1 MRPVLGIELD
11 QSRCV
16 LVLVDDRRGTHGTVH
31 VATHHVVKYEDPASL
46 THELRRLRVRHR
58 LPRRARVVVWPG
70 SGDSGV
76 TPVDKPAAAAP
87 FAPSAW
93 CLRETLRP
101 IVRAGFRVS
110 GALTPA
116 QAVAS
121 LASLDGGPAVAAGL
135 AVTER
140 GGALAVVSGD
150 ATLLSRELAWRIP
163 APPAGAALVDR
174 YAFVSQ
180 VAPHLG
186 EAMAA
191 VRRAHAARVE
201 RLVLCGPAPALRT
214 LAAPLIEELDVE
226 VETLD
231 GPGAVT
237 ADGEADDVAAVQLAA
252 GAAIA
257 PPGFA
262 ALPRPDERGL
272 TPARL
277 MLGAAAAAAVIVLV
291 LLFWPAPQASTP
303 RRPAAGAERS
313 RDASALRDVRSASLG
328 EPDAV
333 RRLGKSRAQ
342 ENR

>member
-1 MRPVLGIELD
+1 MRPVLGIELGPA
-11 QSRCV
+11 RCV

-31 VATHHVVKYEDPASL
+31 VAAHHVVQYEDPVSL
-46 THELRRLRVRHR
+46 ANELRRLRVQRR

-76 TPVDKPAAAAP
+76 TPADKPAAAAP

-93 CLRETLRP
+93 RLRERLRP

-121 LASLDGGPAVAAGL
+121 LASLNGGPAVAAGL
-135 AVTER
+135 AVDER
-140 GGALAVVSGD
+140 GGALAVVRGES
-150 ATLLSRELAWRIP
+150 TLLARELAWKIP

-180 VAPHLG
+180 VVPHLG

-191 VRRAHAARVE
+191 VRRSHAARVE
-201 RLVLCGPAPALRT
+201 RVVLCGPAPGLRT

-231 GPGAVT
+231 GPGVVT
-237 ADGEADDVAAVQLAA
+237 ADGEADEVALVQLAA

-262 ALPRPDERGL
+262 ALPRPDDGRGL
-272 TPARL
+272 TAARL

-303 RRPAAGAERS
+303 RRPAAGAEGS
-313 RDASALRDVRSASLG
+313 RDASALQDVRSAFLG
-328 EPDAV
+328 ESCA
-333 RRLGKSRAQ
+333 RKSVSA
-342 ENR
+342 

>member
-1 MRPVLGIELD
+1 MRPVLGIELGH
-11 QSRCV
+11 SRCV
-16 LVLVDDRRGTHGTVH
+16 LVLVDDRRGTHGG
-31 VATHHVVKYEDPASL
+31 ARAARHHVVRYEDPVSL
-46 THELRRLRVRHR
+46 ARELRRLRVQLR

-70 SGDSGV
+70 SSDSGV
-76 TPVDKPAAAAP
+76 TPADKPAADAP

-93 CLRETLRP
+93 SLRERLRP

-116 QAVAS
+116 QAVAA

-135 AVTER
+135 AVDER
-140 GGALAVVSGD
+140 GGAIAVVSGD
-150 ATLLSRELAWRIP
+150 AALLSRELTWKIP
-163 APPAGAALVDR
+163 APPPGAPLVDR
-174 YAFVSQ
+174 YAFAAQ

-191 VRRAHAARVE
+191 VRRSHAARVE
-201 RLVLCGPAPALRT
+201 RVVLCGSAPALRT

-231 GPGAVT
+231 GPGAVA
-237 ADGEADDVAAVQLAA
+237 ADGDADEVAAVQIAA
-252 GAAIA
+252 GAALA

-262 ALPRPDERGL
+262 ALPRPDRSRGL
-272 TPARL
+272 TLARV

-303 RRPAAGAERS
+303 RRPAAGGGK
-313 RDASALRDVRSASLG
+313 LREAGPLPDVRSAYLG
-328 EPDAV
+328 ESCA
-333 RRLGKSRAQ
+333 RKSVSA
-342 ENR
+342 